1 MQLAGAILFGNVEP
15 ADQRLLRG
23 SAVHGQVRD
32 KRLNENWFQAMD
44 DGKSNVEAWRQDYI
58 NKSYNGR

>member
-1 MQLAGAILFGNVEP
+1 MLSQLTSDFSEALPFN
-15 ADQRLLRG
+15 
-23 SAVHGQVRD
+23 GQVRD

-44 DGKSNVEAWRQDYI
+44 DGRSNVEAWRQDYI